1 MYVST
6 VYFGDVIIELRHSQD
21 WFVVSLFVVF
31 WFVVFDFGNQ
41 MVAEIENAAHTG
53 GNTMISS
60 DKTLRLYELVS
71 HQK

>member
-1 MYVST
+1 MYVSAI
-6 VYFGDVIIELRHSQD
+6 YFGDVIIELRHSQD
-21 WFVVSLFVVF
+21 WLVVFLFVVF

-41 MVAEIENAAHTG
+41 MVAGVENAAYAG

-60 DKTLRLYELVS
+60 DKTLRLYELS